1 MQRREKRPV
10 PVTMGSPQF
19 LTIETS
25 GFLVTDAWFPPGA
38 VLPRHTH
45 DRAIFATML
54 EGRFDSVIA
63 QRRIECTPASVW
75 VEPNSEPH
83 ANFISRVGARVVVLQ
98 PNPALGALFEPFES
112 LLTVPAGQHHGGV
125 AADARRIAAEIASP
139 DALTALT
146 VESIAL
152 GMLVSALRASAV
164 RRTRKPPQWLLHAQE
179 LLHAR
184 FREPLTI
191 GDIAT
196 TVGVHPAHL
205 AHCFRHE
212 FRTTIG
218 VYVRRLRAE
227 WAAEQLRK
235 GDASIVE
242 IALAAGYSDQSHL
255 TRECRRY
262 LGVTPAAYRAATES
276 RKGRESRNAKFKKTN
291 P

>member
-1 MQRREKRPV
+1 MQRRQKRHV

-19 LTIETS
+19 RTIETNA
-25 GFLVTDAWFPPGA
+25 FLVTDAWFPPGA

-63 QRRIECTPASVW
+63 HRRIECTPASVW
-75 VEPNSEPH
+75 VEPNGEPH
-83 ANFISRVGARVVVLQ
+83 ANFISREGARVVVLQ
-98 PNPALGALFEPFES
+98 PNPAHAALFEPFEPF
-112 LLTVPAGQHHGGV
+112 LAVPKGLHHGGV
-125 AADARRIAAEIASP
+125 AADARRIAAEIAFP
-139 DALTALT
+139 DTLTALG

-152 GMLVSALRASAV
+152 GMLVMAARVSAV
-164 RRTRKPPQWLLHAQE
+164 DGTRRPPQWLLQAQE

-191 GDIAT
+191 GEIAT
-196 TVGVHPAHL
+196 NVGVHPAHL
-205 AHCFRHE
+205 AHRFREH

-227 WAAEQLRK
+227 WAAERLRED
-235 GDASIVE
+235 DASIAE
-242 IALAAGYSDQSHL
+242 IALSAGYSDQSHL

-262 LGVTPAAYRAATES
+262 LGVTPAAYRAAS
-276 RKGRESRNAKFKKTN
+276 KSPPDGGHQ
-291 P
+291 